1 MKENAF
7 YGIHPKFA
15 KCTESSQRNRIY
27 RSLGKQE
34 IVDIV
39 VETLYCDGIVVEEKE
54 LLRKSKKELVDNYF
68 ELFRDVIVEYWLPES
83 ERRN

>member
-7 YGIHPKFA
+7 YRIHPKFA
-15 KCTESSQRNRIY
+15 RCTERSQRNRIY
-27 RSLGKQE
+27 RSLSKQE

-39 VETLYCDGIVVEEKE
+39 VETLYCDGIVVDEKE
-54 LLRKSKKELVDNYF
+54 LLRKSKKALVDNYF
-68 ELFRDVIVEYWLPES
+68 ELIRDVIVEYWLPES